1 MKFVALR
8 IGLMSLAL
16 SGSALAQDEE
26 DYYDEQEAPSEAEP
40 ERGARRA
47 PPPGYAPRG
56 YASRDEF
63 VPLATLPATRP
74 YRSNRGA
81 PEGYVLSD
89 EPRRGLVVAGVSVV
103 GAAYFSGLVIA
114 GVIDDFPN
122 QSGYLAI
129 PVFGPWITLAAR
141 TDRCSGDGYCSD
153 DATKKLLAVDGL
165 FQAIGAGLFVTG
177 LVWTRPVWLR
187 EDLAKHIDLVPGLN
201 VATLPGMPQPQGM
214 SVVGRF

>member
-26 DYYDEQEAPSEAEP
+26 DYYDDEP
-40 ERGARRA
+40 EPAPQPERSRARRA
-47 PPPGYAPRG
+47 PPSGYGYAPK
-56 YASRDEF
+56 DEF
-63 VPLATLPATRP
+63 VPLASLPATRP

-81 PEGYVLSD
+81 PQGYVLSD
-89 EPRRGLVVAGVSVV
+89 EPRRGLIVAGVAVV
-103 GAAYFSGLVIA
+103 GAAYFTGLIIA
-114 GVIDDFPN
+114 GVAQDFPN
-122 QSGYLAI
+122 HSGYLAI

-141 TDRCSGDGYCSD
+141 NNDNCGDSSCASD
-153 DATKKLLAVDGL
+153 DVTKRALTVDGL
-165 FQAIGAGLFVTG
+165 FQAIGTGLIVTG

-187 EDLAKHIDLVPGLN
+187 EDLAKHLDVVPGLN
-201 VATLPGMPQPQGM
+201 VAALPGMPQPQGM